1 MKKSTL
7 ALAVA
12 VGVLA
17 QHAYADGQADAKG
30 FLEGATSTLG
40 MRNYY
45 INTDN
50 RDRDA
55 AKAGQSLNSE
65 WGQGFDL
72 RFNSGYTQG
81 TVGFGLDVI
90 ALTAIK
96 LDSGGGSNGA
106 TPTSAGG
113 TVFPTE
119 ATGGKNAKA
128 VNDFSSLGLT
138 GKVRVSQTELK
149 IGTLLPNNPV
159 IKYNDGRLLPQ
170 TFTGG
175 QITSNEIKDLTLTL
189 GQVEKAKG
197 RNSSNDEDLSIN
209 GANASSNYSQGT
221 TGRFSNKFQYAGADY
236 KVTKDLV
243 ASYYF
248 GELKDFYSQNFLGLV
263 HNWAIGPGVLKSDLR
278 YYRSRDN
285 GANGNTSGY
294 FTTGYYPDNSTL
306 ATQGKGKVDNNLYSY
321 LALYSVAG
329 HTFGAGYQYSNGE
342 SDFPWLNQG
351 DGSSNSTI
359 TDMQIQK
366 FAHAGE
372 RTWQARYAYDFAQV
386 GMPGL
391 TAGVIYLRGNNVD
404 TAAKEYTAQAAPALG
419 TGRSEWERDITV
431 AYVVPEGTFK
441 NVGVAWKNAMWR
453 NDIVGQREQDENRL
467 IVSYTI
473 PLL

>member
-17 QHAYADGQADAKG
+17 QHAYADGQADATG
-30 FLEGATSTLG
+30 FIEGAKSTLG
-40 MRNYY
+40 LRNFY

-55 AKAGQSLNSE
+55 NKAGQSLNSE

-119 ATGGKNAKA
+119 ATGGKNARA

-149 IGTLLPNNPV
+149 IGTLMPNNPV

-197 RNSSNDEDLSIN
+197 RNSSNDEDLSIA

-221 TGRFSNKFQYAGADY
+221 AGRFSNKFQYAGADY
-236 KVTKDLV
+236 KITKDLV

-294 FTTGYYPDNSTL
+294 FTTGYYPDNTTL

-386 GMPGL
+386 GVAGL
-391 TAGVIYLRGNNVD
+391 TAGVIYLRGNNID
-404 TAAKEYTAQAAPALG
+404 TVGKEGQAQVNVLG
-419 TGRSEWERDITV
+419 TGRSEWERDITIS
-431 AYVVPEGTFK
+431 YVVPEGTFK
-441 NVGVAWKNAMWR
+441 NVGVSWKNAMWR
-453 NDIVGQREQDENRL
+453 NDIAGQREQDENRL
-467 IVSYTI
+467 IVSYSI